1 MRKIFIQSNLPVVIL
16 NISTI
21 LIVAVMLMVNQAL
34 AKPDQTTTSETFYS
48 GVLSYQGTLMD
59 SLGNPV
65 TGSYEITFRVYNSP
79 TSTTPLWEEV
89 RSGANAVP
97 VQNGLFNV
105 MLGSL
110 IPIPETVWEQ
120 TELFLG
126 VKIGSDAE
134 MSPREKLTAVPAAA
148 SANVAQLALT
158 VPDGSISAEKLGAD
172 VNNYLI
178 QSGKKNCDWVICSG
192 WSLHTGDGVRTYTTR
207 VTFTSNYSSPP
218 AINVSINGFDM
229 FYETNPRIDVYAQNI
244 TNDGFDLVYY
254 TWGETIVYGAY
265 TSWIA
270 YGTK

>member
-1 MRKIFIQSNLPVVIL
+1 MRKLFDQKHLSVVIL
-16 NISTI
+16 NVCTI
-21 LIVAVMLMVNQAL
+21 LIVAIMLMVSHAL
-34 AKPDQTTTSETFYS
+34 AKPGQATTAETINT

-65 TGSYEITFRVYNSP
+65 AGSYEITFRIYNSP

-134 MSPREKLTAVPAAA
+134 MSPREKLTAVPEAA

-178 QSGKKNCDWVICSG
+178 QSGNKYCD
-192 WSLHTGDGVRTYTTR
+192 
-207 VTFTSNYSSPP
+207 
-218 AINVSINGFDM
+218 
-229 FYETNPRIDVYAQNI
+229 YELL
-244 TNDGFDLVYY
+244 LV
-254 TWGETIVYGAY
+254 GHFISVMVCVPIRQE
-265 TSWIA
+265 
-270 YGTK
+270 